1 MTLSDDTKARI
12 ASLVPAHMVDGL
24 VMYVEHGIPPGS
36 FLLAVLENNLAGAA
50 ALTDEIN
57 KLCLFQWT
65 DVLWNE
71 LPGDCWGSPE
81 KVRAWI
87 AARAAERER
96 GEAP

>member
-1 MTLSDDTKARI
+1 MTLSDDRKARI

-36 FLLAVLENNLAGAA
+36 FLLAVLQDSFVEAA
-50 ALTDEIN
+50 ARADEIN
-57 KLCLFQWT
+57 KHCFFQWA

-87 AARAAERER
+87 AARAAEREKV
-96 GEAP
+96 EAL

>member
-1 MTLSDDTKARI
+1 MTLSDDRKARI
-12 ASLVPAHMVDGL
+12 ANLIPEYMVDGL

-36 FLLAVLENNLAGAA
+36 FLLAVLQDSFVEAA
-50 ALTDEIN
+50 ARADEIN
-57 KLCLFQWT
+57 KHCFFQWA

-87 AARAAERER
+87 AARAAEREKV
-96 GEAP
+96 EAL

>member
-12 ASLVPAHMVDGL
+12 ANLIPEYMVDGL
-24 VMYVEHGIPPGS
+24 VLYVEDGIPPGS

-50 ALTDEIN
+50 ALADEIN
-57 KLCLFQWT
+57 KLCLFLWA

-87 AARAAERER
+87 AARAAEREKV
-96 GEAP
+96 EAL